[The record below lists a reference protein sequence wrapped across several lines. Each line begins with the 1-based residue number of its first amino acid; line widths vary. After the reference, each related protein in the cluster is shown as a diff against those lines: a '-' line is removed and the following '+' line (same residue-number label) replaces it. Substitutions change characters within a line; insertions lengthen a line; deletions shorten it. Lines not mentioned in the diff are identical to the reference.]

1 MEHES
6 DCDASRRR
14 SGVVCCIAIASS
26 DQQKKI
32 SVKCRIKNRTY
43 KCPDESGMKQ
53 DDTTKFNSSNAAH
66 SKKI

>member
-43 KCPDESGMKQ
+43 KCPDESG
-53 DDTTKFNSSNAAH
+53 DETR
-66 SKKI
+66 